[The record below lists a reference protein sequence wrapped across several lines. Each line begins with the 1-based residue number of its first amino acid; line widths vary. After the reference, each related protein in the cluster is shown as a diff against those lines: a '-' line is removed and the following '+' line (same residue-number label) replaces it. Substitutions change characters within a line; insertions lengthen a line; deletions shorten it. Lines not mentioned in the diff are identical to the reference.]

1 MSDELAQDDD
11 AEDYDLEAMQRRGDM
26 NPSLDD
32 LPQAGREPLRQDEV
46 VFEIGDEEGS
56 DHENENGRRQGER
69 EGLMD
74 GDGRAKD
81 RND

>member
-26 NPSLDD
+26 NPSSDNL
-32 LPQAGREPLRQDEV
+32 AEGREPLRQDEV

-56 DHENENGRRQGER
+56 DHEHENGRRHGER
-69 EGLMD
+69 EGLMG
-74 GDGRAKD
+74 GDGRVKD
-81 RND
+81 RSD

>member
-26 NPSLDD
+26 NPSSDN
-32 LPQAGREPLRQDEV
+32 LPGDGREPLRQDEV

-56 DHENENGRRQGER
+56 DHEHENGRRQGER
-69 EGLMD
+69 EGLMG
-74 GDGRAKD
+74 GDGRVKD
-81 RND
+81 RSD